1 MKATFIQECIDNNV
15 EITLTIKANDLIE
28 LFQYSIDKAARE
40 TAEQKQLKDAEVY
53 YSVDEVM
60 EVLNIK
66 NRSTIWR
73 WQKSGYLT
81 VNKVGK
87 LCRYKK
93 SDIDMIL
100 NSGSTK

>member
-1 MKATFIQECIDNNV
+1 MKTAFIQECIENNV
-15 EITLTIKANDLIE
+15 DVTLTVKVTDLIE
-28 LFQYSIDKAARE
+28 LFQYSIDKASRE
-40 TAEQKQLKDAEVY
+40 AAEQKQLKDAEVY
-53 YSVDEVM
+53 YSVDEAM
-60 EVLNIK
+60 KVLNIK

-73 WQKSGYLT
+73 WNKSGYLT